1 MFYTDDIDSVYKNF
15 VENHAECLSE
25 PQYFDFMANEIKSK
39 AFYFRAPDGIVLEM
53 MQPLR

>member
-25 PQYFDFMANEIKSK
+25 PQHFDFMANEIKSK